1 MEPRHIQLLTDHV
14 ANKIAAGEVVDR
26 PASVLKELVENAL
39 DAGATQIEVEVVAG
53 GRTAIVVTDN
63 GCGMGRDDVLL
74 SVERHATSKIREV
87 EDIDRIETLGFR
99 GEALAAISSV
109 SRFTLLSR
117 PAALET
123 GTELVMA
130 GGRVLEVRD
139 AGCPAGTSIAV
150 RHLFHNVPARRRFM
164 RSEQTE
170 LGHLRQAFLLY
181 ALSRPA
187 VGWRLV
193 VDEREVHR
201 LPPVPS
207 LQDRLR
213 ELFGPELM
221 AGLRPLHFE
230 SPEVRL
236 HGYCGVPSLNRGD
249 RSEQYIF
256 INGRP
261 ASAPVVGYAMSE
273 AYHTLIPK
281 GRHPVAFLF
290 IELAPED
297 VDVNVHPTK
306 REVRFRNGTPVRD
319 ALLAALRDALK
330 IEALPAAPEAVPEFV
345 RMGRSSPALTIPD
358 LPSLPPFSYPKSGL
372 AAPDPAFA
380 PAPPAAA
387 EPSTPSAASPP
398 AGAPAAAGK
407 ADAPWSWCRVLGQVG
422 GLYVIFET
430 EDGMIVMDPHAAHER
445 VLFERFMA
453 QLKAHAV
460 PGQGLLAPE
469 TVDLPPERAMAV
481 RANIE
486 RLRDM
491 GFGVADFGSDSFLVD
506 ALPVC
511 LGNAAAREVLGEI
524 AQTMEQ
530 GGTRGGTDRWAEDQI
545 AMAACKAAVKANDRL
560 TLQEIEGL
568 VLELARAEMP
578 YTCPHGRPTTI
589 FMSFQDLRRKFG
601 RA

>member
-1 MEPRHIQLLTDHV
+1 MEPRPIQLLTDHV

-53 GRTAIVVTDN
+53 GRTAIIVTDN

-87 EDIDRIETLGFR
+87 EDIDRIATLGFR

-109 SRFTLLSR
+109 SRFTLTSR
-117 PAALET
+117 PAAAET

-130 GGRVLEVRD
+130 GGRMLEVRD
-139 AGCPAGTSIAV
+139 VGGPAGTSIAV
-150 RHLFHNVPARRRFM
+150 RHLFHNVPARRRFL
-164 RSEQTE
+164 RSESTE

-201 LPPVPS
+201 LPPVPR
-207 LQDRLR
+207 LEDRLR

-221 AGLRPLHFE
+221 AGLRPVQFE

-236 HGYCGVPSLNRGD
+236 TGYCGVPSLNRGD
-249 RSEQYIF
+249 RSEQYVF

-261 ASAPVVGYAMSE
+261 ATAPVVGYALGE

-290 IELAPED
+290 LDLAPED

-319 ALLAALRDALK
+319 ALLTAIRDTLK
-330 IEALPAAPEAVPEFV
+330 IEAGTAVPAAVPEFV
-345 RMGRSSPALTIPD
+345 RMGRASPALTILD
-358 LPSLPPFSYPKSGL
+358 LPELPAFSYPKSGL
-372 AAPDPAFA
+372 AGPDPEPAAGA
-380 PAPPAAA
+380 PVIRPAPAATAPPA
-387 EPSTPSAASPP
+387 T
-398 AGAPAAAGK
+398 PAAGS
-407 ADAPWSWCRVLGQVG
+407 PWSWCRILGQVG

-430 EDGMIVMDPHAAHER
+430 EDGVIIMDPHAAHER

-453 QLKAHAV
+453 QLKQHQI
-460 PGQGLLAPE
+460 PGQGLLTPE
-469 TVDLPPERAMAV
+469 TVELPPERALVV
-481 RANIE
+481 RANLDL
-486 RLRDM
+486 LRHM
-491 GFGVADFGSDSFLVD
+491 GFGVADFGGDAFLVD

-511 LGNAAAREVLGEI
+511 LGNARPVDVLGEI
-524 AQTMEQ
+524 AQTLEQ
-530 GGTRGGTDRWAEDQI
+530 GGARGGTDRWAEDQI

-568 VLELARAEMP
+568 VLDLAKAEMP

-589 FMSFQDLRRKFG
+589 FMGFQDLRRKFG
-601 RA
+601 RE